1 MQIGD
6 HDWLVR
12 LYAFRFLD
20 DLIGEHGDVLP
31 WKPLHDGFEF
41 EGVCVTL
48 IGARGI
54 WKPVAVDLPISI
66 TTSWKDPYGDKA
78 GDDGL
83 LDYRYFGTDMAHPD
97 NTGLRRCL
105 VEGRP
110 LIYSGEVEKGWYSAV
125 WPLVLVHDDPAS
137 LTFTGRV

>member
-20 DLIGEHGDVLP
+20 DLIAEHGDVLP

-41 EGVCVTL
+41 DGARVTL

-54 WKPVAVDLPISI
+54 WKPAALDLRADSRSGPIRIDS
-66 TTSWKDPYGDKA
+66 
-78 GDDGL
+78 
-83 LDYRYFGTDMAHPD
+83 R
-97 NTGLRRCL
+97 
-105 VEGRP
+105 
-110 LIYSGEVEKGWYSAV
+110 SATNSSA
-125 WPLVLVHDDPAS
+125 PPADRFS
-137 LTFTGRV
+137 PSRFSASR